1 MTSSISD
8 WEPPRRFVD
17 RQLRGP
23 YRLWIHEHSF
33 HERPE
38 GTEVRD
44 RVDYT
49 LPLRGL
55 GVARFVARDL
65 RGIFT
70 YRQRA
75 LADLFD

>member
-1 MTSSISD
+1 MATD
-8 WEPPRRFVD
+8 QAAPAHRA
-17 RQLRGP
+17 
-23 YRLWIHEHSF
+23 
-33 HERPE
+33 
-38 GTEVRD
+38 GTPGSD

-55 GVARFVARDL
+55 GVARFVAGDL